1 MSINTET
8 PDRLAIYKF
17 LQVNGGLQSARAA
30 FVQLLAAGYHPS
42 LTATK
47 NSDEGESITLIQ
59 LPFPEIEAF
68 QIQQRVDQ
76 QRWGKPLTYFEFA
89 RLNRGTPIE
98 ITATDY
104 DYMLG
109 VLPPVYGRGCFAMGE
124 LFTHTNTG
132 VAIYY
137 WAAEQQEKFFCLLG
151 TQEEAEREFAP
162 TLLSGTDIARLR
174 ELIDR
179 DDIES
184 NATEVLER
192 LLALSVTTSLAIY
205 QTTERSLE
213 TTNPWQENEIQFP
226 RLIAEIQA
234 TGIINDPTRALLLES
249 MDLEA
254 HELDELFLRAEEESE
269 HIKGN
274 INFSS
279 NLRQN
284 QPAILWTKPLTAC
297 GPAADPLV
305 KLHGTVLIN
314 GILFHAEAYE
324 VFYTNADHE
333 QVGKQDEEETYL
345 AEICSIVQ
353 GAAETIA
360 IADREYVFAILPGQ
374 R

>member
-1 MSINTET
+1 MSINTKT
-8 PDRLAIYKF
+8 PDRLAIYEF
-17 LQVNGGLQSARAA
+17 LQVNGGLQSAQAV

-47 NSDEGESITLIQ
+47 NRDEGESISLIE
-59 LPFPEIEAF
+59 LPLPEIEAF

-89 RLNRGTPIE
+89 RLNRGTRIE
-98 ITATDY
+98 ITAPDY

-124 LFTHTNTG
+124 LFTSTSTG

-137 WAAEQQEKFFCLLG
+137 WAAEQQERFFCLLG

-162 TLLSGTDIARLR
+162 TLLCGADIALIQ

-184 NATEVLER
+184 KPTEVLER
-192 LLALSVTTSLAIY
+192 LLALSLTTSLAVY

-234 TGIINDPTRALLLES
+234 TGIINNPTRALLLES

-254 HELDELFLRAEEESE
+254 HELDELFLRAEEEWE

-274 INFSS
+274 KHQLLRSHKAKPAS
-279 NLRQN
+279 NTLDQTTNCLRTRRRSARQTTRHSPN
-284 QPAILWTKPLTAC
+284 QR
-297 GPAADPLV
+297 
-305 KLHGTVLIN
+305 HLIPRRS
-314 GILFHAEAYE
+314 L
-324 VFYTNADHE
+324 
-333 QVGKQDEEETYL
+333 
-345 AEICSIVQ
+345 
-353 GAAETIA
+353 
-360 IADREYVFAILPGQ
+360 
-374 R
+374 